1 MRFLSSVRWK
11 SHSFLFYLSGA
22 DDDGTGTVNLIEV
35 FRVLMTNDF
44 EPSTPVEFHWYSGE
58 EGGLLGSQAI
68 AKSYDQAGVQ
78 VKSYLPLFSS
88 PMNEVG

>member
-1 MRFLSSVRWK
+1 VCFLSSVRLENT
-11 SHSFLFYLSGA
+11 FILFYLSGA

-35 FRVLMTNDF
+35 FRVLMTNAF

-78 VKSYLPLFSS
+78 VKSYVSLLSS
-88 PMNEVG
+88 HTNKVG